1 MTIFLI
7 GMPCSGKSTLGLQ
20 LAEHLQMP
28 FFDTDA
34 IIEDMEGIKVSDIFT
49 RHGEARFRDLEHEL
63 MANWKLSHVV
73 VATGGGLPCHNDLID
88 ILNSKGKTIWL
99 QASIDALSERL
110 SQSEVIRP
118 LTDGK
123 SDKEIKSKLKELL
136 KNRKPIYSKAQIR
149 VKVESDS
156 EVTLRKILRKLYT

>member
-34 IIEDMEGIKVSDIFT
+34 IIEDMEGMKVSDIFT
-49 RHGEARFRDLEHEL
+49 KHGEARFRDLEHEL

-99 QASIDALSERL
+99 QASIDALTERL

>member
-34 IIEDMEGIKVSDIFT
+34 IIEDMEGMKVSDIFT
-49 RHGEARFRDLEHEL
+49 KHGEARFRDLEHEL

-118 LTDGK
+118 LSDGK

>member
-34 IIEDMEGIKVSDIFT
+34 IIEDMEGMKVSDIFT
-49 RHGEARFRDLEHEL
+49 KHGEARFRDLEHEL

-99 QASIDALSERL
+99 QASIDVLSERL

-156 EVTLRKILRKLYT
+156 EVTLRNILRKLYT

>member
-1 MTIFLI
+1 
-7 GMPCSGKSTLGLQ
+7 MPCSGKSTLGLQ

-34 IIEDMEGIKVSDIFT
+34 IIEDMEGMKVSDIFT
-49 RHGEARFRDLEHEL
+49 KHGEARFRDLEHEL

-156 EVTLRKILRKLYT
+156 EDTLRKILRKLYT

>member
-34 IIEDMEGIKVSDIFT
+34 IIEDMEGMKVSDIFT
-49 RHGEARFRDLEHEL
+49 KQGDARFRDLEHEL

-88 ILNSKGKTIWL
+88 MLNSKGKTIWL

>member
-1 MTIFLI
+1 
-7 GMPCSGKSTLGLQ
+7 MPCSGKSTLGLQ
-20 LAEHLQMP
+20 LAEHLQIP

-34 IIEDMEGIKVSDIFT
+34 IIEDMEGMKVSDIFT
-49 RHGEARFRDLEHEL
+49 KHGEARFRDLEHEL
-63 MANWKLSHVV
+63 MANWKLSHAV

>member
-34 IIEDMEGIKVSDIFT
+34 IIEDMEGMKVSDIFT
-49 RHGEARFRDLEHEL
+49 KHGEARFRDLEHEL

>member
-20 LAEHLQMP
+20 LAEHLQIP

-34 IIEDMEGIKVSDIFT
+34 IIEDMEGMKVSEIFT
-49 RHGEARFRDLEHEL
+49 KHGEARFRDLEHEL
-63 MANWKLSHVV
+63 MANWKLSHAV

>member
-1 MTIFLI
+1 
-7 GMPCSGKSTLGLQ
+7 MPCSGKSTLGLQ
-20 LAEHLQMP
+20 LAEHLQMT

-34 IIEDMEGIKVSDIFT
+34 IIEDMEGMKVSDIFT
-49 RHGEARFRDLEHEL
+49 KHGEARFRDLEHEL

-99 QASIDALSERL
+99 QASIDALTERL

>member
-34 IIEDMEGIKVSDIFT
+34 IIEDMEGMKVSDIFT
-49 RHGEARFRDLEHEL
+49 KQGEARFRDLEHEL
-63 MANWKLSHVV
+63 MANWKLSHAV

-110 SQSEVIRP
+110 SQSEVVRP

-123 SDKEIKSKLKELL
+123 SDKETKSKLKELL

>member
-34 IIEDMEGIKVSDIFT
+34 IIEDMEGMKVSDIFT
-49 RHGEARFRDLEHEL
+49 KHGEARFRDLEHEL

-99 QASIDALSERL
+99 QASIDVLSERL

>member
-20 LAEHLQMP
+20 LAEHLQIP

-34 IIEDMEGIKVSDIFT
+34 IIEDMEGMKVSDIFT
-49 RHGEARFRDLEHEL
+49 KHGEARFRDLEHEL

-123 SDKEIKSKLKELL
+123 SDKETKSKLKELL

>member
-20 LAEHLQMP
+20 LAEHLQIP

-34 IIEDMEGIKVSDIFT
+34 IIEDMEGMKVSDIFT
-49 RHGEARFRDLEHEL
+49 KHGEARFRDLEHEL

-110 SQSEVIRP
+110 SQSEVVRP

-123 SDKEIKSKLKELL
+123 SDKETKSKLKELL

>member
-1 MTIFLI
+1 
-7 GMPCSGKSTLGLQ
+7 MPCSGKSTLGLQ

-136 KNRKPIYSKAQIR
+136 KNRKPIYSKAQGKFLLIYILFFLF
-149 VKVESDS
+149 
-156 EVTLRKILRKLYT
+156 LRFYKF

>member
-34 IIEDMEGIKVSDIFT
+34 IIEDMEGMKVSDIFT
-49 RHGEARFRDLEHEL
+49 KHGEARFRDLEHEL

-99 QASIDALSERL
+99 QASIDALTERL
-110 SQSEVIRP
+110 SQSEVVRP

>member
-34 IIEDMEGIKVSDIFT
+34 IIEDMEGMKVSDIFT
-49 RHGEARFRDLEHEL
+49 KHGEARFRDLEHEL

-110 SQSEVIRP
+110 SQSEVVRP

>member
-34 IIEDMEGIKVSDIFT
+34 IIEDMEGMKVSDIFT
-49 RHGEARFRDLEHEL
+49 KHGEARFRDLEHEL

-99 QASIDALSERL
+99 QASIDALFERL

>member
-1 MTIFLI
+1 
-7 GMPCSGKSTLGLQ
+7 
-20 LAEHLQMP
+20 
-28 FFDTDA
+28 
-34 IIEDMEGIKVSDIFT
+34 
-49 RHGEARFRDLEHEL
+49 
-63 MANWKLSHVV
+63 
-73 VATGGGLPCHNDLID
+73 DLID

-123 SDKEIKSKLKELL
+123 SDKETKSKLKELL

>member
-34 IIEDMEGIKVSDIFT
+34 IIEDMEGMKVSDIFT
-49 RHGEARFRDLEHEL
+49 KQGEARFRDLEYEL
-63 MANWKLSHVV
+63 ISNWKLSHVV

-118 LTDGK
+118 LSDGK

>member
-20 LAEHLQMP
+20 LAEHLQIP

-34 IIEDMEGIKVSDIFT
+34 IIEDMEGMKVSDIFAK
-49 RHGEARFRDLEHEL
+49 HGEARFRDLEHEL

-123 SDKEIKSKLKELL
+123 SDKETKSKLKELL

>member
-34 IIEDMEGIKVSDIFT
+34 IIEDMEGMKVSDIFT
-49 RHGEARFRDLEHEL
+49 KHGEARFRDLEHEL

-99 QASIDALSERL
+99 QVSIDALFERL

-123 SDKEIKSKLKELL
+123 SDKETKSKLKELL

>member
-20 LAEHLQMP
+20 LAEHLQIP

-34 IIEDMEGIKVSDIFT
+34 IIEDMEGMKVSDIFT
-49 RHGEARFRDLEHEL
+49 KHGEARFRDLEHEL

-99 QASIDALSERL
+99 QASIDALTERL
-110 SQSEVIRP
+110 SQIEVIRP

-123 SDKEIKSKLKELL
+123 SDKETKSKLKELL

>member
-34 IIEDMEGIKVSDIFT
+34 IIEDMEGMKVSEIFT
-49 RHGEARFRDLEHEL
+49 KHGEARFRDLEHEL
-63 MANWKLSHVV
+63 MANWKLSHAV

-99 QASIDALSERL
+99 QVSIDALTERL

>member
-34 IIEDMEGIKVSDIFT
+34 IIEDMEGMKVSDIFT
-49 RHGEARFRDLEHEL
+49 KHGEARFRDLEHEL

-99 QASIDALSERL
+99 QASIDALTERL

-123 SDKEIKSKLKELL
+123 SDKETKSKLKELL

>member
-1 MTIFLI
+1 
-7 GMPCSGKSTLGLQ
+7 MPCSGKSTLGLQ
-20 LAEHLQMP
+20 LAEHLQIP

-34 IIEDMEGIKVSDIFT
+34 IIEDMEGMKVSEIFT
-49 RHGEARFRDLEHEL
+49 KHGEARFRDLEHEL
-63 MANWKLSHVV
+63 MANWKLSHAV

>member
-34 IIEDMEGIKVSDIFT
+34 IIEDMEGMKVSEIFT
-49 RHGEARFRDLEHEL
+49 KHGEARFRDLEHEL
-63 MANWKLSHVV
+63 MANWKLSHAV

>member
-20 LAEHLQMP
+20 LAEHLQIP

-34 IIEDMEGIKVSDIFT
+34 IIEDMEGMKVSDIFT
-49 RHGEARFRDLEHEL
+49 KHGEARFRDLEHEL

>member
-1 MTIFLI
+1 
-7 GMPCSGKSTLGLQ
+7 MPCSGKSTLGLQ
-20 LAEHLQMP
+20 LAEHLQIP

-34 IIEDMEGIKVSDIFT
+34 IIEDMEGMKVSDIFT
-49 RHGEARFRDLEHEL
+49 KHGEARFRDLEHEL

-99 QASIDALSERL
+99 QASIDALTERL

-123 SDKEIKSKLKELL
+123 SDKETKSKLKELL
-136 KNRKPIYSKAQIR
+136 KNRKPIYSEAQIR

>member
-20 LAEHLQMP
+20 LAEHLQIP

-34 IIEDMEGIKVSDIFT
+34 IIEDMEGMKVSEIFT
-49 RHGEARFRDLEHEL
+49 KHGEARFRDLEHEL
-63 MANWKLSHVV
+63 MANWKLSHAV

-123 SDKEIKSKLKELL
+123 SDKETKSKLKELL

>member
-20 LAEHLQMP
+20 LAEHLQIP

-34 IIEDMEGIKVSDIFT
+34 IIEDMEGMKVSDIFT
-49 RHGEARFRDLEHEL
+49 KQGEARFRDLEHEL

-99 QASIDALSERL
+99 QACIDALSERL

>member
-20 LAEHLQMP
+20 LAEHLQIP

-34 IIEDMEGIKVSDIFT
+34 IIEDMEGMKVSEIFT
-49 RHGEARFRDLEHEL
+49 KHGEARFRDLEHEL

-123 SDKEIKSKLKELL
+123 SDKETKSKLKELL

>member
-34 IIEDMEGIKVSDIFT
+34 IIEDMEGMKVSDIFT
-49 RHGEARFRDLEHEL
+49 KHGEARFRDLEHEL

-123 SDKEIKSKLKELL
+123 SDKETKSKLKELL

>member
-123 SDKEIKSKLKELL
+123 SDKETKSKLKELL

>member
-1 MTIFLI
+1 
-7 GMPCSGKSTLGLQ
+7 MPCSGKSTLGLQ

-34 IIEDMEGIKVSDIFT
+34 IIEDMEGMKVSEIFT
-49 RHGEARFRDLEHEL
+49 KHGEARFRDLEHEL
-63 MANWKLSHVV
+63 MANWKLSHAV

>member
-34 IIEDMEGIKVSDIFT
+34 IIEDMEGMRVSDIFT
-49 RHGEARFRDLEHEL
+49 KHGEARFRDLEHEL

-123 SDKEIKSKLKELL
+123 SDKETKSKLKELL

>member
-1 MTIFLI
+1 
-7 GMPCSGKSTLGLQ
+7 MPCSGKSTLGLQ

-34 IIEDMEGIKVSDIFT
+34 IIEDMEGMKVSEIFT
-49 RHGEARFRDLEHEL
+49 KHGEARFRDLEHEL
-63 MANWKLSHVV
+63 MANWKLSHAV

-99 QASIDALSERL
+99 QASIDALTERL
-110 SQSEVIRP
+110 SQSEVVRP

-123 SDKEIKSKLKELL
+123 SDKETKSKLKELL

>member
-1 MTIFLI
+1 
-7 GMPCSGKSTLGLQ
+7 MPCSGKSTLGLQ

-34 IIEDMEGIKVSDIFT
+34 IIEDMEGMKVSDIFT
-49 RHGEARFRDLEHEL
+49 KHGEARFRDLEHEL

-99 QASIDALSERL
+99 QASIDVLSERL

>member
-34 IIEDMEGIKVSDIFT
+34 IIEDMEGMKVSEIFT
-49 RHGEARFRDLEHEL
+49 KHGEARFRDLEHEL